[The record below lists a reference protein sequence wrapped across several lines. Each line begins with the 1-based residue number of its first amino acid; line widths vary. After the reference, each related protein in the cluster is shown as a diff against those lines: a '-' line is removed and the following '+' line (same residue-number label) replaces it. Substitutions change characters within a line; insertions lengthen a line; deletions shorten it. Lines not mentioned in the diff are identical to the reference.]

1 MNDFISKR
9 IPASRLRVT
18 VFGGSKPRPNEP
30 AYEQAYQLGKLLG
43 TAGYAVL
50 TGGYIGTMEAVSLG
64 VAETGGH
71 VIGVTCDEIEAWR
84 PVTPNPWVMQENRFP
99 TLNQRLNALIQD
111 CEAAIALPGGI
122 GTLAEIAVM
131 WSQLQTG
138 ASKPKPLILVG
149 LGWQATLDAFYQTL
163 GDYIADKDR
172 GWVQIASGATHA
184 FHLLQASLESR

>member
-1 MNDFISKR
+1 MSEFNSQQSQISG
-9 IPASRLRVT
+9 LRVT

-30 AYEQAYQLGKLLG
+30 EYEQAYQLGKYLG
-43 TAGYAVL
+43 AAGYTVL
-50 TGGYIGTMEAVSLG
+50 TGGYIGTMEAVSRG
-64 VAETGGH
+64 AAESGGH

-84 PVTPNPWVMQENRFP
+84 PVKPNPWVMQENRFP

-131 WSQLQTG
+131 WSQLQTA
-138 ASKPKPLILVG
+138 ASAPKPLVLVG
-149 LGWQATLDAFYQTL
+149 LGWQQTLDAFYQGL

-172 GWVQIASGATHA
+172 QWVQMAPDVTQA
-184 FHLLQASLESR
+184 FRQLQVALGSR